1 MSDNLE
7 VQDVELD
14 EVKATGENSMS
25 ADPVTPAGGAVK
37 ARKGDVKKK
46 VDPTADNIEDTVK
59 TPQGKNDTGL
69 KEAIDG
75 LFEGTELTEDFKTKA
90 VAVFEA
96 AVHQRVIAEKAQLE
110 EQFEADLS
118 EQVEKAVDDLVE
130 KVDTYLDYVVEQW
143 MEANAVEIE
152 SNFKVEVA
160 ESLLDGI
167 KGLVAEHNIELD
179 ETEADHI
186 SDIETKMEE
195 TATRYNETVEELI
208 AVREAKEELER
219 QIAFKQISEGLT
231 DTQAEKLKVLSEGIS
246 FETLGDY
253 TTKVEAIK
261 ENYFTEDTVVAES
274 TDETEFLE
282 ESTEEQTQAGQTEIV
297 DPSVD
302 YYAKALGRFVK

>member
-46 VDPTADNIEDTVK
+46 VDATADKIEKSVK
-59 TPQGKNDTGL
+59 TPQGSNDAGL

-90 VAVFEA
+90 IAVFEA
-96 AVHQRVIAEKAQLE
+96 AVHQKVIAEKAELE
-110 EQFEADLS
+110 EKFESDLA
-118 EQVEKAVDDLVE
+118 EQVETAVDDLVS

-143 MEANAVEIE
+143 MESNKVEVE
-152 SNFKVEVA
+152 SNFKIEVA
-160 ESLLDGI
+160 ESLLDGV
-167 KGLVAEHNIELD
+167 KQLVSEHNIDID
-179 ETEADHI
+179 EEQADHI
-186 SDIETKMEE
+186 SEIETKMDE
-195 TATRYNETVEELI
+195 TSAKYNDTVEQLI
-208 AVREAKEELER
+208 AVREEKETLER
-219 QIAFKQISEGLT
+219 QIAFKEISEGLT
-231 DTQAEKLKVLSEGIS
+231 DTQAEKLKVLSEGVS
-246 FETLGDY
+246 FETTDDY
-253 TTKVEAIK
+253 AKKVEAIK
-261 ENYFTEDTVVAES
+261 ENYFAEGKEAPA
-274 TDETEFLE
+274 DETEFLE
-282 ESTEEQTQAGQTEIV
+282 ESTEEEQTQDAQTEIV